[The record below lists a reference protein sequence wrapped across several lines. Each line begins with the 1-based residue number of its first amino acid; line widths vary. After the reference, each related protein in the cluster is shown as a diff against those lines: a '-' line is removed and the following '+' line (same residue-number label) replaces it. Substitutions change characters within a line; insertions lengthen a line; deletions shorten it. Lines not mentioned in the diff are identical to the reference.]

1 MSKNKSQSN
10 SAERDALDRMKME
23 ASGAVLGYKASNT
36 APGAGASMKKM
47 AARGEIE
54 AENLGNATMENEY
67 NSSK

>member
-1 MSKNKSQSN
+1 MSKNKSPSN
-10 SAERDALDRMKME
+10 SDERDALDRMKTE

-36 APGAGASMKKM
+36 AQGAGAPMNKM
-47 AARGEIE
+47 MARGEIE